1 MGQLALVLGDFH
13 IPMRAFEVPAKYKEI
28 LTPNKVNAVFCTG
41 NLGSRE
47 TFDWCKSL
55 SPIFHVVKGDYE
67 DETLTEFPEDKV
79 RLRLDRCSSF
89 AESRSE

>member
-13 IPMRAFEVPAKYKEI
+13 IPMRAFEIPAKYREMI
-28 LTPNKVNAVFCTG
+28 TPNKVNAVFCTG

-47 TFDWCKSL
+47 AFDWCKSL
-55 SPIFHVVKGDYE
+55 SPIFHIVRGDYE

-79 RLRLDRCSSF
+79 RLRRCRCFSS
-89 AESRSE
+89 AE